1 MNPYSLVPCDG
12 HQLNFALWYAACVA
26 GNDSKRSSPFRISVL
41 TQQHPI
47 SVSTNHYVSYIPYW
61 CSCSTCYIMS
71 LYMFLTWLSY
81 REGWRWWWGS
91 NHPLHLVMQ
100 GEKET
105 TKPFKETKKT
115 LLMRSWDILSCICSD
130 QNSQLKQDLL
140 IPLIKWF
147 LTGMKVKKNEYK

>member
-115 LLMRSWDILSCICSD
+115 TVNEKLGHFKLYLQRPKQSAKTGSF
-130 QNSQLKQDLL
+130 NSPNQVVFDRNE
-140 IPLIKWF
+140 
-147 LTGMKVKKNEYK
+147 GKKINK